1 MKIAL
6 AQLNPTV
13 GDLRGNAA
21 LVRAAA
27 EKAFA
32 DGAGLL
38 VTSELVISGYP
49 PKDLLLREGFA
60 HACDRAVS
68 ALAKELPH
76 GLAVLIGHPTKW
88 GVTEG
93 RIANAASLLLEGEV
107 LDTIHKTLLPNYDVF
122 DEQRYFRPAE
132 RVRPMVLRGVKL
144 GVHICEDAWF
154 GEPHTFYHDRPL
166 QQFDPV
172 AELVSLGAN
181 VLINLSASPFEKDK
195 PHRRL
200 NILQRHVS
208 QHRKPFVFVNQVG
221 GNDDLVFDGNSLALD
236 SAGNVIEQLTPFAED
251 LRLVPL
257 PLGEGGRRPGEG
269 PSAERS
275 SSQAAD
281 IGTSNVAVSLTPAL
295 FQRERGPDR
304 ATRPREADLLDALVL
319 GLRDYL
325 RKTGFKDCVLGLSG
339 GIDSALAAYIAAQAA
354 GKEHV
359 HGLLMPSRHSSE
371 HSVSDAQLLAEN
383 LGINHAIIPID
394 ELQRAYEA
402 THIVGA
408 DLSNQPSGLADQNLQ
423 ARIRGALV
431 MIRSNRHGWLA
442 LATGNKSELAVGYC
456 TLYGDMAGGFAV
468 LCDLFKHDVYAV
480 SRYIND
486 VREGREVIP
495 VRSITKAPSAELAPD
510 QFDQDTLPP
519 YPVLDAILEGLIERE
534 ESVATLSEQF
544 PVETVRWVAMKLDR
558 NEFKR
563 RQMPPGIKLTARAFG
578 SGRRMPMAA
587 KFDFESS

>member
-6 AQLNPTV
+6 AQLNPIV
-13 GDLRGNAA
+13 GDLNGNAA

-27 EKAFA
+27 EKAVTLNA
-32 DGAGLL
+32 DLL
-38 VTSELVISGYP
+38 VTSELLISGYP

-60 HACDRAVS
+60 HACDRAVMD
-68 ALAKELPH
+68 LAKELPR

-88 GVTEG
+88 GSTQG
-93 RIANAASLLLEGEV
+93 RVANAASLLLDGEV
-107 LDTIHKTLLPNYDVF
+107 LHTIHKSLLPNYDVF

-132 RVRPMVLRGVKL
+132 RVRPMELRGVKL

-154 GEPHTFYHDRPL
+154 GEPHTFYHEQPL
-166 QQFDPV
+166 QQVDPV
-172 AELVSLGAN
+172 AELVSSGAD
-181 VLINLSASPFEKDK
+181 VLINLSASPFERDK

-200 NILQRHVS
+200 NILRRHVS
-208 QHRKPFVFVNQVG
+208 RHRKPFVFVNQVG
-221 GNDDLVFDGNSLALD
+221 GNDDLVFDGNSVVLD
-236 SAGNVIEQLTPFAED
+236 DSGNVIEQLAPFAED
-251 LRLVPL
+251 LCMCDLAS
-257 PLGEGGRRPGEG
+257 GGRQPPGAMSVD
-269 PSAERS
+269 P
-275 SSQAAD
+275 
-281 IGTSNVAVSLTPAL
+281 VSHTRGLTPPARL
-295 FQRERGPDR
+295 EVGD
-304 ATRPREADLLDALVL
+304 RPREADLLDALIL

-325 RKTGFKDCVLGLSG
+325 RKSGFTDCVLGLSG

-359 HGLLMPSRHSSE
+359 HGLLMPSRYSSE
-371 HSVSDAQLLAEN
+371 HSVGDAKLLAEN
-383 LGINHAIIPID
+383 MGIDHAVIPID
-394 ELQRAYEA
+394 EMHRAYEA
-402 THIVGA
+402 TTVVGN
-408 DLSNQPSGLADQNLQ
+408 DLKSQPAGLADQNLQ

-468 LCDLFKHDVYAV
+468 LCDLLKRDVYAI
-480 SRYIND
+480 SNYINE

-495 VRSITKAPSAELAPD
+495 LSTITKAPSAELAPD

-534 ESVATLSEQF
+534 ESIAKLSEQF
-544 PVETVRWVAMKLDR
+544 PAETVRWVATRLDR

-563 RQMPPGIKLTARAFG
+563 RQMPPGIKLTSRAFG

-587 KFDFESS
+587 KFDGG

>member
-21 LVRAAA
+21 LVRQAA
-27 EKAFA
+27 EKAAA
-32 DGAGLL
+32 DGAELL
-38 VTSELVISGYP
+38 VTSELLISGYP

-68 ALAKELPH
+68 ALAKELPS

-93 RIANAASLLLEGEV
+93 RIANAASLLLDGEV

-132 RVRPMVLRGVKL
+132 RVRPIELRGVKL
-144 GVHICEDAWF
+144 GVHICEDAWY
-154 GEPHTFYHDRPL
+154 GEPNTFYHDRPL

-172 AELVSLGAN
+172 AELVSFGAD

-200 NILQRHVS
+200 NILRRHVS
-208 QHRKPFVFVNQVG
+208 RHRKTFVFVNQVG
-221 GNDDLVFDGNSLALD
+221 GNDDLVFDGNSLVLD
-236 SAGNVIEQLTPFAED
+236 SSGNILEQLAPFAED
-251 LRLVPL
+251 
-257 PLGEGGRRPGEG
+257 GRVIEVVSSLDRTHGTNGTNASG
-269 PSAERS
+269 PSSLSHRLLETRS
-275 SSQAAD
+275 KE
-281 IGTSNVAVSLTPAL
+281 VS
-295 FQRERGPDR
+295 
-304 ATRPREADLLDALVL
+304 RPREANLLDALVL

-325 RKTGFKDCVLGLSG
+325 RKSGFTDCVLGLSG
-339 GIDSALAAYIAAQAA
+339 GIDSALAAYIAAEAA

-359 HGLLMPSRHSSE
+359 HGLLMPSRYSSE
-371 HSVSDAQLLAEN
+371 HSVSDAKLLAEN
-383 LGINHAIIPID
+383 LGIDHAIIPID
-394 ELQRAYEA
+394 EMHRAYEA
-402 THIVGA
+402 THVVGA
-408 DLSNQPSGLADQNLQ
+408 DLASQPSGLADQNLQ

-468 LCDLFKHDVYAV
+468 LCDLFKRDVYAV
-480 SRYIND
+480 SRYINE
-486 VREGREVIP
+486 VRERREVIP
-495 VRSITKAPSAELAPD
+495 LSSITKAPSAELAPN

-519 YPVLDAILEGLIERE
+519 YDVLDAILEGLIERE
-534 ESVATLSEQF
+534 ESVATLSRQF
-544 PVETVRWVAMKLDR
+544 PAETVRWVASKLDR

-563 RQMPPGIKLTARAFG
+563 RQMPPGIKLTSRAFG

-587 KFDFESS
+587 RFDFG